1 VTTHAI
7 RQQPSV
13 LGDDLRRLFA
23 LSWTLATTDFKLRFY
38 GSVLGY
44 AWTLVRPFAL
54 FGVLWIV
61 SAEIADLGA
70 NVKNYPAYILLSMT
84 IFQFFRA
91 IVDNALLSL
100 VTRENLLR
108 KIRFPRLVIPM
119 AVTFG
124 ALFELAL
131 TLAAVAIFLFI
142 SGVFPGVGWLELLPL
157 LVIVTLLGSGL
168 GLLLSVLYV
177 RFRDMAPIWDVIGQM
192 LFYASPI
199 IYTATTVPAE
209 WQKLYLC
216 NPIAAVLTQMRHA
229 MLDPDAPST
238 ATLMG
243 GTAWLLIPLGIVL
256 ASFAL
261 GVWAFIREA
270 PKVAENL

>member
-1 VTTHAI
+1 M
-7 RQQPSV
+7 RQI
-13 LGDDLRRLFA
+13 LGEAVAQAGIGLA
-23 LSWTLATTDFKLRFY
+23 L
-38 GSVLGY
+38 G
-44 AWTLVRPFAL
+44 
-54 FGVLWIV
+54 
-61 SAEIADLGA
+61 LGA
-70 NVKNYPAYILLSMT
+70 SLALMKGL
-84 IFQFFRA
+84 RA
-91 IVDNALLSL
+91 ILYGIEPTD
-100 VTRENLLR
+100 
-108 KIRFPRLVIPM
+108 P
-119 AVTFG
+119 
-124 ALFELAL
+124 L

-157 LVIVTLLGSGL
+157 LVIVTLLGAGL

-209 WQKLYLC
+209 WQKVYLC
-216 NPIAAVLTQMRHA
+216 NPIAAVLTQMRHV

-243 GTAWLLIPLGIVL
+243 GTVWLLIPLGIVL